1 MIYILEDDDNIR
13 KLINY
18 SLKSQNFEVKDFAQP
33 SDFWC
38 ALENRRPHQQ
48 NRPHKPNQAHQ
59 QTQPPQQNQS
69 NQANRS
75 NQSPQ
80 QNQLNQ
86 PLQANWPDL
95 LLLDIMLPEEDGI
108 SILKKLRS
116 NPETS
121 SIPVIMLTA
130 KDSEY
135 DVVTGLDA
143 GADDYVTKPFGMM
156 ALVSRI
162 KAVLRR
168 YEKIDTHKELIQ
180 AGPLRID
187 ENKHTVF
194 CSDQQLFLTV
204 KEFDLLVL
212 LIKNRGNVLT
222 REQLL
227 EHIWEIS
234 ADVESRTVDVHIR
247 TLRQKLGEAGNSIET
262 IRGVGYKFN

>member
-18 SLKSQNFEVKDFAQP
+18 SLKSQGFEVQDFALP
-33 SDFWC
+33 SAFWS
-38 ALENRRPHQQ
+38 AL
-48 NRPHKPNQAHQ
+48 
-59 QTQPPQQNQS
+59 QTIN
-69 NQANRS
+69 
-75 NQSPQ
+75 
-80 QNQLNQ
+80 
-86 PLQANWPDL
+86 PDL

-116 NPETS
+116 NPKTS
-121 SIPVIMLTA
+121 AIPVIMLTA

-135 DVVTGLDA
+135 DVVTGLDS

-168 YEKIDTHKELIQ
+168 YEKSDSHKELLE
-180 AGPLRID
+180 AGGIKID
-187 ENKHTVF
+187 ENQHTVF
-194 CSDQQLFLTV
+194 AGNQQLFLTV
-204 KEFDLLVL
+204 KEFDLLAL

-227 EHIWEIS
+227 ESVWGLSSEI
-234 ADVESRTVDVHIR
+234 ESRTVDVHIR
-247 TLRQKLGEAGNSIET
+247 TLRAKLGEYEKNIET

>member
-1 MIYILEDDDNIR
+1 MVYILEDDDNIR

-18 SLKSQNFEVKDFAQP
+18 SLKSQGFEVQDFALP
-33 SDFWC
+33 TAFWS
-38 ALENRRPHQQ
+38 AL
-48 NRPHKPNQAHQ
+48 
-59 QTQPPQQNQS
+59 QTKN
-69 NQANRS
+69 
-75 NQSPQ
+75 
-80 QNQLNQ
+80 
-86 PLQANWPDL
+86 PDL

-116 NPETS
+116 NPKTS
-121 SIPVIMLTA
+121 TIPVIMLTA

-135 DVVTGLDA
+135 DIVTGLDS

-168 YEKIDTHKELIQ
+168 YEKSDSHKELLE
-180 AGPLRID
+180 AGGIKID
-187 ENKHTVF
+187 ENQHTVF
-194 CSDQQLFLTV
+194 AGNQQLFLTI

-227 EHIWEIS
+227 ESVWDLSSEI
-234 ADVESRTVDVHIR
+234 ESRTVDVHIR
-247 TLRQKLGEAGNSIET
+247 TLRAKLGEYEKNIET

>member
-18 SLKSQNFEVKDFAQP
+18 SLTSQDFEVKDFSLP
-33 SDFWC
+33 SDFWS
-38 ALENRRPHQQ
+38 ALEDR
-48 NRPHKPNQAHQ
+48 
-59 QTQPPQQNQS
+59 QPQ
-69 NQANRS
+69 
-75 NQSPQ
+75 
-80 QNQLNQ
+80 
-86 PLQANWPDL
+86 L
-95 LLLDIMLPEEDGI
+95 LLLDIMLPQEDGI

-116 NPETS
+116 NPKTS
-121 SIPVIMLTA
+121 GIPVIMLTA

-135 DVVTGLDA
+135 DIVTGLDA

-168 YEKIDTHKELIQ
+168 YEKNNSQKELLQ
-180 AGPLRID
+180 SGSLKID
-187 ENKHTVF
+187 ENQHTVF
-194 CSDQQLFLTV
+194 NDNQQLFLTV

-212 LIKNRGNVLT
+212 LLKNRGNVLS

-227 EHIWEIS
+227 EHIWDIS
-234 ADVESRTVDVHIR
+234 TDVESRTVDVHIR
-247 TLRQKLGEAGNSIET
+247 TLRQKLGDAGNSIET

>member
-1 MIYILEDDDNIR
+1 MVYILEDDDNIR

-18 SLKSQNFEVKDFAQP
+18 SLKSQGFEVQDFALP
-33 SDFWC
+33 SAFWS
-38 ALENRRPHQQ
+38 AL
-48 NRPHKPNQAHQ
+48 
-59 QTQPPQQNQS
+59 QTKN
-69 NQANRS
+69 
-75 NQSPQ
+75 
-80 QNQLNQ
+80 
-86 PLQANWPDL
+86 PDL
-95 LLLDIMLPEEDGI
+95 ILLDIMLPEEDGI

-116 NPETS
+116 NPKTS
-121 SIPVIMLTA
+121 TIPVIMLTA

-135 DVVTGLDA
+135 DVVTGLDS

-168 YEKIDTHKELIQ
+168 YEKSDSHKELLE
-180 AGPLRID
+180 AGGIKID
-187 ENKHTVF
+187 ENQHTVF
-194 CSDQQLFLTV
+194 AGNQQLFLTV

-227 EHIWEIS
+227 ESVWGLSSEI
-234 ADVESRTVDVHIR
+234 ESRTVDVHIR
-247 TLRQKLGEAGNSIET
+247 TLRAKLGEYEKNIET

>member
-1 MIYILEDDDNIR
+1 MVYILEDDDNIR

-18 SLKSQNFEVKDFAQP
+18 SLKSQGFEVQDFALP
-33 SDFWC
+33 SAFWT
-38 ALENRRPHQQ
+38 AL
-48 NRPHKPNQAHQ
+48 
-59 QTQPPQQNQS
+59 QTKN
-69 NQANRS
+69 
-75 NQSPQ
+75 
-80 QNQLNQ
+80 
-86 PLQANWPDL
+86 PDL

-116 NPETS
+116 NPKTS
-121 SIPVIMLTA
+121 TIPVIMLTA

-135 DVVTGLDA
+135 DVVTGLDS

-168 YEKIDTHKELIQ
+168 YEKSDSHKELLE
-180 AGPLRID
+180 AGGIKID
-187 ENKHTVF
+187 ENQHTVF
-194 CSDQQLFLTV
+194 AGNQQLFLTV

-222 REQLL
+222 REHLL
-227 EHIWEIS
+227 ESVWGLSSEI
-234 ADVESRTVDVHIR
+234 ESRTVDVHIR
-247 TLRQKLGEAGNSIET
+247 TLRAKLGEYEKNIET

>member
-1 MIYILEDDDNIR
+1 MVYILEDDDNIR

-18 SLKSQNFEVKDFAQP
+18 SLKSQGFEVQDFALP
-33 SDFWC
+33 SAFWS
-38 ALENRRPHQQ
+38 AL
-48 NRPHKPNQAHQ
+48 
-59 QTQPPQQNQS
+59 QTKN
-69 NQANRS
+69 
-75 NQSPQ
+75 
-80 QNQLNQ
+80 
-86 PLQANWPDL
+86 PDL

-116 NPETS
+116 NPKTS
-121 SIPVIMLTA
+121 TIPVIMLTA

-135 DVVTGLDA
+135 DVVTGLDS

-168 YEKIDTHKELIQ
+168 YEKSDSHKELLE
-180 AGPLRID
+180 AGGIKID
-187 ENKHTVF
+187 ENQHTVF
-194 CSDQQLFLTV
+194 AGNQQLFLTV

-227 EHIWEIS
+227 ESVWGLSSEI
-234 ADVESRTVDVHIR
+234 ESRTVDVHIR
-247 TLRQKLGEAGNSIET
+247 TLRAKLGEYEKNIET

>member
-1 MIYILEDDDNIR
+1 MVYILEDDDNIR

-18 SLKSQNFEVKDFAQP
+18 SLKSQGFEVQDFALP
-33 SDFWC
+33 TAFWS
-38 ALENRRPHQQ
+38 AL
-48 NRPHKPNQAHQ
+48 
-59 QTQPPQQNQS
+59 QTKN
-69 NQANRS
+69 
-75 NQSPQ
+75 
-80 QNQLNQ
+80 
-86 PLQANWPDL
+86 PDL

-116 NPETS
+116 NPKTS
-121 SIPVIMLTA
+121 TIPVIMLTA

-135 DVVTGLDA
+135 DVVTGLDS

-168 YEKIDTHKELIQ
+168 YEKSDSHKELLE
-180 AGPLRID
+180 AGGIKID
-187 ENKHTVF
+187 ENQHTVF
-194 CSDQQLFLTV
+194 AGNQQLFLTV

-227 EHIWEIS
+227 ESVWGLSAEI
-234 ADVESRTVDVHIR
+234 ESRTVDVHIR
-247 TLRQKLGEAGNSIET
+247 TLRAKLGEYEKNIET

>member
-1 MIYILEDDDNIR
+1 MGRSGTFPACVPHYILHKLYISFIDFLLFSSINKSMIYILEDDDNIR

-18 SLKSQNFEVKDFAQP
+18 SLTSQGNKVQDFALP
-33 SDFWC
+33 SDFWI
-38 ALENRRPHQQ
+38 AIKDNL
-48 NRPHKPNQAHQ
+48 
-59 QTQPPQQNQS
+59 
-69 NQANRS
+69 
-75 NQSPQ
+75 
-80 QNQLNQ
+80 
-86 PLQANWPDL
+86 PDL
-95 LLLDIMLPEEDGI
+95 ILLDIMLPQEDGI

-116 NPETS
+116 NPKTS

-168 YEKIDTHKELIQ
+168 YEKKDSHKQLLQ
-180 AGPLRID
+180 AGPLKID
-187 ENKHTVF
+187 ENQHTVF
-194 CSDQQLFLTV
+194 NDQQQVFLTV
-204 KEFDLLVL
+204 KEFDLLAL

-222 REQLL
+222 REILL
-227 EHIWEIS
+227 EHIWDIS
-234 ADVESRTVDVHIR
+234 ADIESRTVDVHIR
-247 TLRQKLGEAGNSIET
+247 TLRQKLGDAGNAIET

>member
-18 SLKSQNFEVKDFAQP
+18 SLLSQGFEVKDFSQP
-33 SDFWC
+33 SDFWA
-38 ALENRRPHQQ
+38 ALKECH
-48 NRPHKPNQAHQ
+48 
-59 QTQPPQQNQS
+59 PQ
-69 NQANRS
+69 
-75 NQSPQ
+75 
-80 QNQLNQ
+80 
-86 PLQANWPDL
+86 L
-95 LLLDIMLPEEDGI
+95 LLLDIMLPQEDGI

-116 NPETS
+116 NPKTS
-121 SIPVIMLTA
+121 SIPIIMLTA

-135 DVVTGLDA
+135 DIVAGLDA

-168 YEKIDTHKELIQ
+168 YEKNNTSKELLQ
-180 AGPLRID
+180 AGSLKID
-187 ENKHTVF
+187 ENQHTVF
-194 CSDQQLFLTV
+194 SDNLQLFLTV
-204 KEFDLLVL
+204 KEFDLLAL

-227 EHIWEIS
+227 EHIWDVS
-234 ADVESRTVDVHIR
+234 ADIESRTVDVHIR
-247 TLRQKLGEAGNSIET
+247 TLRQKLGDAGNSIET

>member
-1 MIYILEDDDNIR
+1 MIFILEDDDNIR

-18 SLKSQNFEVKDFAQP
+18 SLTSQGFQVQDFSLP
-33 SDFWC
+33 SAFWNVI
-38 ALENRRPHQQ
+38 EN
-48 NRPHKPNQAHQ
+48 
-59 QTQPPQQNQS
+59 TI
-69 NQANRS
+69 
-75 NQSPQ
+75 
-80 QNQLNQ
+80 
-86 PLQANWPDL
+86 PDL
-95 LLLDIMLPEEDGI
+95 FLLDIMLPEEDGI

-116 NPETS
+116 NPKTS

-130 KDSEY
+130 KDTEY

-168 YEKIDTHKELIQ
+168 YEKPDTKKEVLE
-180 AGPLRID
+180 AGGIKID
-187 ENKHTVF
+187 ENQHTVF
-194 CSDQQLFLTV
+194 AGSQQLFLTV

-212 LIKNRGNVLT
+212 LVKNRGNVLT

-234 ADVESRTVDVHIR
+234 TEVESRTVDVHIR
-247 TLRQKLGEAGNSIET
+247 TLRQKLGDFEKNIET
-262 IRGVGYKFN
+262 IRGVGYKFI

>member
-1 MIYILEDDDNIR
+1 MVYILEDDDNIR

-18 SLKSQNFEVKDFAQP
+18 SLKSQGFEVQDFALP
-33 SDFWC
+33 SAFWT
-38 ALENRRPHQQ
+38 AL
-48 NRPHKPNQAHQ
+48 
-59 QTQPPQQNQS
+59 QTTN
-69 NQANRS
+69 
-75 NQSPQ
+75 
-80 QNQLNQ
+80 
-86 PLQANWPDL
+86 PDL

-116 NPETS
+116 NPKTS
-121 SIPVIMLTA
+121 TIPVIMLTA

-135 DVVTGLDA
+135 DVVIGLDS

-168 YEKIDTHKELIQ
+168 YEKSDSHKELLE
-180 AGPLRID
+180 AGGIKID
-187 ENKHTVF
+187 ENQHTVF
-194 CSDQQLFLTV
+194 AGNQQLFLTV

-227 EHIWEIS
+227 ESVWGISSEI
-234 ADVESRTVDVHIR
+234 ESRTVDVHIR
-247 TLRQKLGEAGNSIET
+247 TLRAKLGEYEKNIET